1 MRIRCIYNL
10 LIYEIRNN
18 LRNTSDRDIL
28 KRVDT
33 CSYSNYLWRANGRRR
48 PSYAFVVE
56 AQQKFTISAGSGD
69 VGPPTFERLYSSEV
83 DYVRGGRKALTEK
96 PKYHVGKPP

>member
-48 PSYAFVVE
+48 PSYASKATVVE
-56 AQQKFTISAGSGD
+56 AHQKFTISAGSGD
-69 VGPPTFERLYSSEV
+69 VGP
-83 DYVRGGRKALTEK
+83 
-96 PKYHVGKPP
+96 